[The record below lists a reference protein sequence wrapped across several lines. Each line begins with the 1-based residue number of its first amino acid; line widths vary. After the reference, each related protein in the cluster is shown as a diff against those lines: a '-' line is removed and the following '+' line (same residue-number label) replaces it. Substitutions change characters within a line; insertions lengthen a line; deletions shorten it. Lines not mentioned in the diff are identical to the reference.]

1 MFFVWWFNSDITD
14 GARQLWACEVGCW
27 KTGVDISSVCN
38 MFYFIQRRL
47 WTLHSG
53 PLMAF
58 TSPRLLWWNTTVGPK
73 RSRKKNNPKKRSKPG
88 SIQDVGI
95 ILVWR
100 VCWLFPNC
108 SCLHLFLQSV
118 HIPSCLIFVFL
129 FVFLGGGKNRQVSYQ
144 SLAVMMTAV
153 KTSSV
158 EMVTVT

>member
-1 MFFVWWFNSDITD
+1 MFSFADLTFDITD

-27 KTGVDISSVCN
+27 KTGVDINSVCN
-38 MFYFIQRRL
+38 MFFFIIRWL

-58 TSPRLLWWNTTVGPK
+58 TSPHLLWRNTTVSPK
-73 RSRKKNNPKKRSKPG
+73 RSRKKVIQKRSKRR
-88 SIQDVGI
+88 SIRDVGI
-95 ILVWR
+95 ILVW
-100 VCWLFPNC
+100 LPLSDMFAGYSLIAHIYNS
-108 SCLHLFLQSV
+108 SCNQHTFLLVLFL
-118 HIPSCLIFVFL
+118 L
-129 FVFLGGGKNRQVSYQ
+129 FFLGGKNHQVSYQ